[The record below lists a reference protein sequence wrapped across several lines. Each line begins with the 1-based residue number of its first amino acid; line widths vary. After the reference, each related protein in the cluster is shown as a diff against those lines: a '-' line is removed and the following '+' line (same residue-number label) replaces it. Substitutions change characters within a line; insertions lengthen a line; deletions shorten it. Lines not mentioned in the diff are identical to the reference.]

1 MNIRLYQRWGPGAQ
15 KNKMCKVKNIS
26 IFFDIY
32 IIDKKNKLKLIYLF
46 IQKLRDSESINNF

>member
-1 MNIRLYQRWGPGAQ
+1 MKIILELGPRGINKFKLFIK
-15 KNKMCKVKNIS
+15 KNFN
-26 IFFDIY
+26 FFDIY